1 MSFYLFSSAPPRLC
15 ATTALNGALPKS
27 SASQPF
33 ITPLGASLFLHLP
46 RRHPVQSPFA
56 SLRAN
61 LRFTP
66 DSFHSLPLRRG
77 SEASLHCRALSDLGL
92 PAPYYFYTFNFPTPA
107 TLVPPHYSLCS
118 FFLEQSHDCLHLC
131 NFPLRLSPYA
141 AHLSPVPLA
150 PFSRRVA
157 PPDQWR

>member
-1 MSFYLFSSAPPRLC
+1 MFSDGARSGEQSLR
-15 ATTALNGALPKS
+15 TTRRS
-27 SASQPF
+27 S
-33 ITPLGASLFLHLP
+33 LP
-46 RRHPVQSPFA
+46 RRE
-56 SLRAN
+56 LRTSRRCPSNRNAVSALF

-157 PPDQWR
+157 RPTNGGSVLSCCVGQLN

>member
-1 MSFYLFSSAPPRLC
+1 MAHYPSPPPLRPLLRPWVQVCSFTCPEGTQFS
-15 ATTALNGALPKS
+15 
-27 SASQPF
+27 
-33 ITPLGASLFLHLP
+33 
-46 RRHPVQSPFA
+46 HP
-56 SLRAN
+56 SLRSGQTFGSPPTHFIRYPYGGAQN
-61 LRFTP
+61 HLRTVV
-66 DSFHSLPLRRG
+66 LRQV
-77 SEASLHCRALSDLGL
+77 SQLL
-92 PAPYYFYTFNFPTPA
+92 APYYFYTCNFPTPA

-157 PPDQWR
+157 RPTNGGSVLSCCVGQLN